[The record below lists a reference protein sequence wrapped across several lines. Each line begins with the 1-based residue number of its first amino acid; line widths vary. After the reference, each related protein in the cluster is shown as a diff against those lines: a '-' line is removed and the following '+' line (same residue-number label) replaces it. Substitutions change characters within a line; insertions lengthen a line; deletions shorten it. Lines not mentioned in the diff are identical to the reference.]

1 MLQADEIAPVAP
13 EKMAAQL
20 RFQIFNP
27 LIIINNLSGSQIQI
41 YFSVYDLAENNLIL

>member
-27 LIIINNLSGSQIQI
+27 LIIINNLSRSQIQI